1 MFDRCMGYE
10 KFLHG
15 VTSLMPFV
23 PFAVRLSK
31 ESAQGAH
38 NLGTE
43 DHQVDNHDTDEHH
56 HGVTLDFLGAFGGFF
71 FQIILLNLPHIER
84 EHLKVHLLIVT
95 AQCADQPPDDIR

>member
-1 MFDRCMGYE
+1 MQNKEKCGRLECASSFITNLPLYLAEKTIELLQETALTFRCGA
-10 KFLHG
+10 
-15 VTSLMPFV
+15 V

-56 HGVTLDFLGAFGGFF
+56 HGVTLDLLGALGRFLF
-71 FQIILLNLPHIER
+71 
-84 EHLKVHLLIVT
+84 
-95 AQCADQPPDDIR
+95 